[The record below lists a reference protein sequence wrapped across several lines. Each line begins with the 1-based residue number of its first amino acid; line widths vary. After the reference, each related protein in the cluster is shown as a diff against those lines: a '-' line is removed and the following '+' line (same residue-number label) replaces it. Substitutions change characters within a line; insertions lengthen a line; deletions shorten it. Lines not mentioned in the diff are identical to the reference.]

1 MKLNIRNQTFIIAL
15 RMVYSIVSIMGKGGI
30 RLLCIYL
37 LIAVTSCTK
46 RTTVH
51 EGQHYTQID
60 SLTDTYLN
68 LQDSL
73 LITWNVMVKD
83 ENEKLRSMHEV
94 LLSMGNSALFSK
106 DQIELLEQRLE
117 QVERIR
123 FNQKTM
129 SNPHVVEEYDFASNS
144 LISEIIS
151 LAESNPSFV
160 QQRELQSIVDYIK
173 VADQRVEFYRSDYD
187 LIAQKFN
194 LFLDT
199 YESKLKE
206 IDQHATNDKRPLFQ
220 VASDN

>member
-1 MKLNIRNQTFIIAL
+1 LVCLMISW
-15 RMVYSIVSIMGKGGI
+15 V
-30 RLLCIYL
+30 
-37 LIAVTSCTK
+37 SCTK

-60 SLTDTYLN
+60 SLTETYLN

-83 ENEKLRSMHEV
+83 ENEKLRSMQE
-94 LLSMGNSALFSK
+94 LLHIMAGSGLFSK
-106 DQIELLEQRLE
+106 SQVEPLEQRLE

-144 LISEIIS
+144 LISEILS
-151 LAESNPSFV
+151 LAESNPTFI
-160 QQRELQSIVDYIK
+160 QKRELQSLIDYIK
-173 VADQRVEFYRSDYD
+173 EADQRVEVYRSDYD

-199 YESKLKE
+199 YESKLRE
-206 IDQHATNDKRPLFQ
+206 IDQQATKDKRPLFQ
-220 VASDN
+220 MASDN

>member
-1 MKLNIRNQTFIIAL
+1 MLYTIVG
-15 RMVYSIVSIMGKGGI
+15 RMRKSEISV
-30 RLLCIYL
+30 LLVCCMACCI
-37 LIAVTSCTK
+37 SCTR

-83 ENEKLRSMHEV
+83 ENEKLKSMHE
-94 LLSMGNSALFSK
+94 LLQNMSAVGFYKS
-106 DQIELLEQRLE
+106 QIEPLEQRLE
-117 QVERIR
+117 QVENIR

-151 LAESNPSFV
+151 LAESNPTLV
-160 QQRELQSIVDYIK
+160 QKKELQSLLDYIK
-173 VADQRVEFYRSDYD
+173 LADQRVEYYRSDYD
-187 LIAQKFN
+187 SIALKFN
-194 LFLDT
+194 RFIEK
-199 YESKLKE
+199 YETKLKE
-206 IDQHATNDKRPLFQ
+206 IDQKAVNDKRPLFQ
-220 VASDN
+220 MASDN